1 MKLLGEI
8 KASLKSQIAEA
19 EELLRYLNQFGNDN
33 VLVATPPRLSPDQ
46 PPIQAPAMK
55 RKTKRV
61 VKPGRPNMVLDVRN
75 PKSAKPAAAA
85 PAAPTTVDDLI
96 GKPITLG
103 GAMKKLIAGLNR
115 FTGQELRD
123 KLLADP
129 PVAKLIQEGNPGS
142 DTANLRYW
150 AKVGYLNMA
159 GETPLEAT
167 FTVANRDFFTR

>member
-1 MKLLGEI
+1 MKLTLLEQITAG
-8 KASLKSQIAEA
+8 LNQQIAEA
-19 EELLRYLNQFGNDN
+19 HALLAYLRKYGTDHPAEAA
-33 VLVATPPRLSPDQ
+33 ATTAPLKPTRK
-46 PPIQAPAMK
+46 PIAERQRIK
-55 RKTKRV
+55 IGK
-61 VKPGRPNMVLDVRN
+61 
-75 PKSAKPAAAA
+75 AAA
-85 PAAPTTVDDLI
+85 PVKRAAQPAPTTPATVDDFI
-96 GKPITLG
+96 GKPLTIG
-103 GAMKKLIAGLNR
+103 GAMKKLIAGLNK

-159 GETPLEAT
+159 GETQLEST